1 VNADALAL
9 DALIDLIVSGEA
21 IPPERFG
28 ALASDERTKRL
39 ASDLEVIATI
49 AEMAREAARAPEV
62 GPVGRVGRFELGSP
76 LGAGGMGTVWE
87 AHDTT
92 LERTVAIKFLH
103 PHLAGDSRYRERFL
117 REGRAAAR
125 LDHRGICAIYE
136 VGETLEAV
144 ALSQRGQALQ
154 LASGTP
160 YAAIELV
167 RGATL
172 QHHLRRIGRIS
183 QREVLRIASE
193 VADALAAAHG
203 AGIVHRDIK
212 PANIMLGADGR
223 VVILD
228 FGLAGIDPSTEPTLP
243 ARDVGPGAD
252 AKLTMAGDIVGTI
265 AYMSPEQ
272 ARGDR
277 VDARTDV
284 FSFGLVLWEMLAG
297 TVVDPDPS
305 LGRKTAVTRRAT
317 CTSFIP
323 DLPPVP
329 KRWRRFL
336 QRCVAADAAERYPS
350 AKELLADLQ
359 ALAGASQRARVWSVA
374 GGVALAVVGVGGS
387 FWATRDRPAEKP
399 APILQQLT
407 SNPPE
412 TPLHGA
418 AVSPDGKFLAFADP
432 TGTYLRVLQTGET
445 TRIVPAETLDVTSV
459 SWFPDGTRL
468 AATAINRDQQGV
480 GIWTISL
487 QGTTRKL
494 RDNGIVYTI
503 TPDGS
508 ELIFLGLVN
517 TLRGW
522 AEDGI
527 WAMDSDG
534 SDVHRVLPTAEGGDQ
549 YTSVGLSPNGKTIL
563 YILGGDSQGEPH
575 AVLGVS
581 DLAGGA
587 TKVILSDPLLL
598 TPPCPSNAVWL
609 GRDRIVLTRAEPA
622 PNDATSNLWELRIDP
637 TTLAA
642 TGAPS
647 RMTAWA
653 DSCVSQLGV
662 AVDGTRLSFLKQR
675 RQSDVYLA
683 DVRSDGSQLDNV
695 RRLTLDLR
703 DDLVCGWARDSRS
716 LYFASNRQGTF
727 DIFRQG
733 IDSQAAEAI
742 VQGPNRETKSRLTPD
757 GKFMLYVTRPLGPA
771 TAPSRLMRVPI
782 GGGAAEMVL
791 EQDAIAGLACP
802 SLPSASCVLK
812 EFRDGTLTFFALDP
826 FRGKGREI
834 GRFKTPYPVWSLSPD
849 GSRIAFLGEAA
860 AGDNQAERV
869 FTMRTGDG
877 TVHQLEMADPA
888 VNLDLAWS
896 SDGNSL
902 FMTELVAR
910 GSSPGWRVLRT
921 DLAGHVQTLWESNI
935 VWGDISNPQPS
946 PDGRYLAFEALRFE
960 SNAWTLDKF

>member
-1 VNADALAL
+1 VNADAIVL

-49 AEMAREAARAPEV
+49 AGMARESARATETEFAP
-62 GPVGRVGRFELGSP
+62 RIGRFELGSP

-87 AHDTT
+87 ARDTT

-125 LDHRGICAIYE
+125 LHHRGICAIYE
-136 VGETLEAV
+136 VGETPEAV
-144 ALSQRGQALQ
+144 ALAQRGEALH

-167 RGATL
+167 RGMTL
-172 QHHLRRIGRIS
+172 QQRLRSIGGIP
-183 QREVLRIASE
+183 QREILRIASE

-203 AGIVHRDIK
+203 LGIVHRDIK

-228 FGLAGIDPSTEPTLP
+228 FGLAGIDQSSEPTAP
-243 ARDVGPGAD
+243 AGDHGLGAD
-252 AKLTMAGDIVGTI
+252 TKLTMAGDIVGTV

-272 ARGDR
+272 ARGDK

-297 TVVDPDPS
+297 TVVDPDAS
-305 LGRKTAVTRRAT
+305 AGRKTAVARRAA

-336 QRCVAADAAERYPS
+336 EQCVAADAADRYPS
-350 AKELLADLQ
+350 AAELLADLR
-359 ALAGASQRARVWSVA
+359 ARTRSARIARVWPLV
-374 GGVALAVVGVGGS
+374 GGLALAVVGAGA
-387 FWATRDRPAEKP
+387 WLLANRERPETKP
-399 APILQQLT
+399 SPVQQQLT

-418 AVSPDGKFLAFADP
+418 AVSPDGEFLAFADQ
-432 TGTYLRVLQTGET
+432 TGTYIRVLRTGET
-445 TRIVPAETLDVTSV
+445 SRIVSAETLDVTGV
-459 SWFPDGTRL
+459 SWFPDGTGL
-468 AATAINRDQQGV
+468 AATAIKRDQQGV

-487 QGTTRKL
+487 QGTPRRL
-494 RDNGIVYTI
+494 RENGIVSAI

-508 ELIFLGLVN
+508 QIIFLGLIN

-527 WAMDSDG
+527 WAMDADG
-534 SDVHRVLPTAEGGDQ
+534 GNAHRVLPPAEGDAE
-549 YTSVGLSPNGKTIL
+549 YTSIGLSPDGKNIL
-563 YILGGDSQGEPH
+563 YILGGASQGEPH
-575 AVLGVS
+575 AVLGIS
-581 DLAGGA
+581 DVAGGA
-587 TKVILSDPLLL
+587 AKVILSDPLLL
-598 TPPCPSNAVWL
+598 TPPCPSNAVWQSE
-609 GRDRIVLTRAEPA
+609 DRIVFARAEPS
-622 PNDATSNLWELRIDP
+622 PNEAVSNFWELRIDP
-637 TTLAA
+637 TTFAPA
-642 TGAPS
+642 GAPT

-653 DSCVSQLGV
+653 DSCVANLGV
-662 AVDGTRLSFLKQR
+662 AVDSTRLCFLKQR

-683 DVRSDGSQLDNV
+683 DLRADGSRLDNV

-703 DDLVCGWARDSRS
+703 DDFASGWSRDSRS
-716 LYFASNRQGTF
+716 VYFASNRQGTF
-727 DIFRQG
+727 DIFRQN
-733 IDSQAAEAI
+733 IDSQATEAI
-742 VQGPNRETKSRLTPD
+742 VQGPNRESKARLTPD
-757 GKFMLYVTRPLGPA
+757 GKFMLYVTRPLGSA
-771 TAPSRLMRVPI
+771 SAPSRLMRVPI

-802 SLPSASCVLK
+802 TLPSASCVLK
-812 EFRDGTLTFFALDP
+812 DFRDGTLTFFALDP
-826 FRGKGREI
+826 FRGKGRQI

-849 GSRIAFLGEAA
+849 GSRIALLGEAA

-869 FTMRTGDG
+869 LSMNTSDG
-877 TVHQLEMADPA
+877 TVRLLEKAEPA
-888 VNLDLAWS
+888 VSLDLAWS

-921 DLAGHVQTLWESNI
+921 DLAGHFQTLWESNI

-946 PDGRYLAFEALRFE
+946 PDGRHLAFEALRLE
-960 SNAWTLDKF
+960 SNAWTLEKF